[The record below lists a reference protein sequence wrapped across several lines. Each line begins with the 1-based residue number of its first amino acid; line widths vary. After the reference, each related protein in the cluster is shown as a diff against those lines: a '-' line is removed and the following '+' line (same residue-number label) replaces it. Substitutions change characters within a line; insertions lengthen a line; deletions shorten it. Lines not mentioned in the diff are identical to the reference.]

1 MESLHAQTTTLASHT
16 NALQNQTT
24 ALQSQTNTL
33 QSQTATLHA
42 QSAALQTMSTG
53 LQNTV
58 SALQQQIASLQA
70 QNDALRVQAGR
81 SEDRMRGLERSYRDV
96 LGEMVNFQKN
106 TAQQDAF
113 MQGLIQYFLGMEG
126 GESVVCRVSFFFPP
140 PPLFFF
146 FFTVRSLPTPYPS
159 QPAFVLVDGRAHVPR
174 GL

>member
-1 MESLHAQTTTLASHT
+1 
-16 NALQNQTT
+16 
-24 ALQSQTNTL
+24 
-33 QSQTATLHA
+33 
-42 QSAALQTMSTG
+42 MSTG

-140 PPLFFF
+140 PPFFF
-146 FFTVRSLPTPYPS
+146 FSRFALFLHHTRVSLP
-159 QPAFVLVDGRAHVPR
+159 LCW
-174 GL
+174 